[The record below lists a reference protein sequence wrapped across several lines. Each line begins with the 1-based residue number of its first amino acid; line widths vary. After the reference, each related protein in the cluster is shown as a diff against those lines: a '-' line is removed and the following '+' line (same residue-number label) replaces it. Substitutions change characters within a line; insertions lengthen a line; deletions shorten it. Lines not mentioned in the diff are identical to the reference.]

1 MYLYDSWIETPIF
14 GKPSDECECFKKM
27 MFFKKMVYC
36 LTDNTDRFTG
46 FQPLPTDEFIGF
58 STDLSVIPIGKP
70 IILILDF
77 SNSKRFFYRF
87 SR

>member
-1 MYLYDSWIETPIF
+1 
-14 GKPSDECECFKKM
+14 
-27 MFFKKMVYC
+27 MVYRFWYW

-46 FQPLPTDEFIGF
+46 FQPLPTDHFIGF

-77 SNSKRFFYRF
+77 SNSKFKFKAVF
-87 SR
+87 LSIFTITSHTGGKKSDF